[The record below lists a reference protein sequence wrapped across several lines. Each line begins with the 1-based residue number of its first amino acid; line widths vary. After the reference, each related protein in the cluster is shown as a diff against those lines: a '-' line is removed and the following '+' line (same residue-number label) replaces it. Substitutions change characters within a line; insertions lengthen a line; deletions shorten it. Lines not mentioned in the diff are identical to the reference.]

1 MINLNENNKILGD
14 DLHSIL
20 ESKLKDYSIW
30 VKRKIQDAD
39 LISGK
44 DFSTIL
50 SESSGGRPKTNY
62 YFTIDAAKEI
72 CLLEKNKKGKELRRW
87 LIGLSNQ
94 HESGLA
100 FTAPQIE
107 ALIDLSK
114 AMTLVSIQKEVEKKH
129 FNIYNDKFTWYQH
142 RAELLGYE
150 TKDVIKAMQNVN
162 KKHTSTRASLMI
174 LDSNELIRIG
184 VIDFMFAM
192 GKSIEYSTNA
202 GNLCKSIASKMKL
215 GNIIWDDTAEN
226 PLKLNQSEISDR
238 KLQFNQAKS
247 IL

>member
-1 MINLNENNKILGD
+1 MIQINEKGQVNA
-14 DLHSIL
+14 
-20 ESKLKDYSIW
+20 KDIYSFVDVKTPFHKW
-30 VKRKIQDAD
+30 VKKCIEYAD
-39 LISGK
+39 LIEGK
-44 DFSTIL
+44 DFWTEK
-50 SESSGGRPKTNY
+50 SESSGGRKPIEF
-62 YFTIDAAKEI
+62 YFNIDSCKEVCI
-72 CLLEKNKKGKELRRW
+72 ISATSKAKELRRW

-129 FNIYNDKFTWYQH
+129 FSLYNQPETWWNY
-142 RAELLGYE
+142 RAGLLGYSKNSLIE
-150 TKDVIKAMQNVN
+150 AMQTVN
-162 KKHTSTRASLMI
+162 KKRTSIRASLMI
-174 LDSNELIRIG
+174 LDSNELIRTG
-184 VIDFMFAM
+184 VIDLMLVM